1 VRIITQEKIIVKQKA
16 THDCTVHS
24 HGIQLR
30 ELIGLIGIR
39 EIKRLT
45 DERLIEVRR
54 IAEGDGIGL
63 IEGIGEK
70 GSLRLSFDRDK
81 KEERAHGNKI
91 LSTDKRYEK

>member
-1 VRIITQEKIIVKQKA
+1 M
-16 THDCTVHS
+16 
-24 HGIQLR
+24 
-30 ELIGLIGIR
+30 IGIR

-54 IAEGDGIGL
+54 VAEGDGIGL
-63 IEGIGEK
+63 IEGIEEK

-91 LSTDKRYEK
+91 LSTDIRRIPMGKDMKNSYLKEILRIICTGKW

>member
-1 VRIITQEKIIVKQKA
+1 LNKDNYLPVSNQAFFTQN
-16 THDCTVHS
+16 CTVHS

-30 ELIGLIGIR
+30 ELKGLIGVR

-63 IEGIGEK
+63 IEGIEEE

>member
-1 VRIITQEKIIVKQKA
+1 M
-16 THDCTVHS
+16 
-24 HGIQLR
+24 
-30 ELIGLIGIR
+30 GLIVIR

-45 DERLIEVRR
+45 DGRLIEVRR
-54 IAEGDGIGL
+54 IAEGDEAGL
-63 IEGIGEK
+63 IEGIEEE